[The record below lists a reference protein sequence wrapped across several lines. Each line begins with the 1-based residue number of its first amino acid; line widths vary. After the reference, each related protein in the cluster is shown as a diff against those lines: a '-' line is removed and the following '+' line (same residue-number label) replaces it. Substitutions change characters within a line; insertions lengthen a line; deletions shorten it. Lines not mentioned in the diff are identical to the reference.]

1 MRKIIS
7 LVLVVFMVL
16 GCISFVAC
24 GDGDGTLPPSGEE
37 EEEEEEENGT
47 PSNGES
53 LEDILGLGAGIDSVK
68 YDMIMNAPGMPEVTM
83 EMWIKEN
90 KMRAEMTELGETIV
104 MLMDYDEGVAYMY
117 MPDENMAMA
126 IPLSQ
131 APESALEEAQSIPD
145 YDYTIIRTETLDG
158 KECLVVEYTVE
169 QATAKAWIWKEH
181 GFPIKIE
188 VTTAEGKIITEFKNI
203 DFSDIPDSMFELPAG
218 VDIMEF

>member
-24 GDGDGTLPPSGEE
+24 GDGDGDGTLPPSG
-37 EEEEEEENGT
+37 EEEEEENGT

-53 LEDILGLGAGIDSVK
+53 LEDILGLGAGIESVK

-117 MPDENMAMA
+117 MPDENMAMV
-126 IPLSQ
+126 IPLTEM
-131 APESALEEAQSIPD
+131 PESAIEEAQSIPD
-145 YDYTIIRTETLDG
+145 YDYTVIRTETLDG

-169 QATAKAWIWKEH
+169 QETAKMWIWKEH
-181 GFPIKIE
+181 GFPIRIE
-188 VTTAEGKIITEFKNI
+188 VTTAEGTAIIEFKNI
-203 DFSDIPDSMFELPAG
+203 DFGDIDDSMFELPAG